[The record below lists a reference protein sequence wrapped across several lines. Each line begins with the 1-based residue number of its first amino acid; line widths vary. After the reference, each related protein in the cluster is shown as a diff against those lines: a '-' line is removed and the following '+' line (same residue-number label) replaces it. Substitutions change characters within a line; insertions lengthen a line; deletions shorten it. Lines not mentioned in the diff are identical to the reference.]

1 MNQAQIRKKF
11 RDFDSTTASVSTTSD
26 DLANWLAENLTKLQ
40 PTDVDFLVAVGRT
53 LYTSETEQRW
63 RDAW

>member
-11 RDFDSTTASVSTTSD
+11 RDFDGNNASISTTSD
-26 DLANWLAENLTKLQ
+26 DLADWLAENLSKLQ
-40 PTDVDFLVAVGRT
+40 PADVDFLVAVGRT